1 MQDKPKFIF
10 NHGTGKFE
18 GLTPEDDVKI
28 EDLKKAK
35 AAADRVFK
43 IIDYPSE
50 INARGED

>member
-28 EDLKKAK
+28 EDLKKARWYV
-35 AAADRVFK
+35 DRL
-43 IIDYPSE
+43 
-50 INARGED
+50 INNIEKENT